1 MEPTIASAI
10 RCVDPGA
17 RNRRPA
23 TPAVFLHGFRCTPA
37 GWALA
42 PLLLAIREIHRDFS
56 SLQIPARLGGYAG

>member
-23 TPAVFLHGFRCTPA
+23 TPAVFVHGFRCTPA
-37 GWALA
+37 GWA
-42 PLLLAIREIHRDFS
+42 
-56 SLQIPARLGGYAG
+56 